1 VHKLFR
7 SHATND
13 DRIAEL
19 EREISRLLTSADV
32 YIDVN
37 NLRGQSTVP
46 LRTTQDITAD
56 VRFADIVLTRT
67 GAEIE
72 NTGRV
77 ACNKGIDISFCIPVC
92 LLRAHAYLV
101 PPALTSDVKRANT
114 ALVHI
119 SARATLPAQFS
130 DAFLSFAATLSKT
143 SQMLDIEVDAG
154 KALNGDFALSGDS
167 TSIAGRSS
175 FTRGFKGNRHLDG
188 LREKLSLDGLQSK
201 VRQHV
206 SHMKETLQGEYKEA
220 TMDKVINA

>member
-154 KALNGDFALSGDS
+154 KALSGDL

-175 FTRGFKGNRHLDG
+175 FTRGSKGNWHLDG

-201 VRQHV
+201 VRQHF
-206 SHMKETLQGEYKEA
+206 SHMK
-220 TMDKVINA
+220 

>member
-19 EREISRLLTSADV
+19 EREISRWLTSADA

-77 ACNKGIDISFCIPVC
+77 ARNKGIDISFCIPVC

-154 KALNGDFALSGDS
+154 KALSGDL

-175 FTRGFKGNRHLDG
+175 FTRGFKGNLHLDG
-188 LREKLSLDGLQSK
+188 LREKLSLDALQSK

>member
-77 ACNKGIDISFCIPVC
+77 ARNKGIDISFCIPVC

-154 KALNGDFALSGDS
+154 KALSGDL

-175 FTRGFKGNRHLDG
+175 FTRGSKGNWHLDG

-201 VRQHV
+201 VRQHF
-206 SHMKETLQGEYKEA
+206 SHMK
-220 TMDKVINA
+220 